1 MLADYYVLANLI
13 ERHGT
18 PRIVVPNTAI
28 CQYTKQGSGSIFVGN
43 TPPGGMNPLDAR
55 VVHCRIPFG
64 NEPFLQ
70 IRAYIEV
77 EASAFASARATLYDM
92 GVIELLRGGTLYG
105 PRGRAKPVT
114 RVAVHEDATPLGA
127 PQFHKAVA
135 QRRVLAIHAERFMGD
150 ASLRLNIAAAPVL
163 KGSGEL
169 CLLFDAPCRLTETEL
184 SFDPAEG
191 SLESTAEVIDQFRQQ
206 LTRPLPR

>member
-1 MLADYYVLANLI
+1 MLADYYVLASLF
-13 ERHGT
+13 ERHGA
-18 PRIVVPNTAI
+18 PRIVIPNTPR
-28 CQYTKQGSGSIFVGN
+28 CHYTKSGSGSVFVGN
-43 TPPGGMNPLDAR
+43 TPPFGVDPLHSR
-55 VVHCRIPFG
+55 VLYCRIPFG
-64 NEPFLQ
+64 NEPYLQ

-77 EASAFASARATLYDM
+77 EASAFASARAALHKLE
-92 GVIELLRGGTLYG
+92 VIELLRGGTLYG

-127 PQFHKAVA
+127 PQFHEAVA
-135 QRRVLAIHAERFMGD
+135 QRRVLTIHAERFMGD